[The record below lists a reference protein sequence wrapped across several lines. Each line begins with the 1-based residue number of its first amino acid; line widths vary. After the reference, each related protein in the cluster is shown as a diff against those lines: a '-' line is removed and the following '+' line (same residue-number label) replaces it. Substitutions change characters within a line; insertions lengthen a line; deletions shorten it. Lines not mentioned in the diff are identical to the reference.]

1 MTVVRRSLESVTPA
15 SNTPGPGE
23 LGLHYPPWM
32 ADALCA
38 QTDPE
43 LFFPDK
49 GGSSTAAKA
58 ICARCPVAA
67 ECLDYALADDQS
79 SYVSPFYFG
88 IWGGTT
94 RTERQA
100 IRAALHPTSP
110 TDPTQEETRP

>member
-1 MTVVRRSLESVTPA
+1 MTVVRRDLELVT
-15 SNTPGPGE
+15 SSSTTRRPGE
-23 LGLHYPPWM
+23 LNLYFPPWM

-43 LFFPDK
+43 LFFPEK
-49 GGSSTAAKA
+49 GGSHAAAKA

-88 IWGGTT
+88 IWGGTSPL
-94 RTERQA
+94 ERRQ
-100 IRAALHPTSP
+100 IRAALHPTFP
-110 TDPTQEETRP
+110 TDTAQEETPA